1 MALPPKKRGRPKNI
15 LTDAEVEE
23 ATRAAMAAKP
33 VIEITRVPRAG
44 EGTSEDGLYAATAA
58 TSVIIGP
65 GGGTGSV
72 IGGTVTAVGGVRDT
86 ETGIAN
92 GMVGVQVD
100 DVSGQGQET
109 ALEQLAAV
117 VAEQAAVMPVTA

>member
-44 EGTSEDGLYAATAA
+44 EGTSEDCLYAATAA

-65 GGGTGSV
+65 GV
-72 IGGTVTAVGGVRDT
+72 VLAVLLV
-86 ETGIAN
+86 
-92 GMVGVQVD
+92 VQ
-100 DVSGQGQET
+100 
-109 ALEQLAAV
+109 
-117 VAEQAAVMPVTA
+117 

>member
-1 MALPPKKRGRPKNI
+1 M
-15 LTDAEVEE
+15 
-23 ATRAAMAAKP
+23 
-33 VIEITRVPRAG
+33 
-44 EGTSEDGLYAATAA
+44 
-58 TSVIIGP
+58 
-65 GGGTGSV
+65 
-72 IGGTVTAVGGVRDT
+72 TAVGGVRDT

-117 VAEQAAVMPVTA
+117 VAEQAAVMHVTA

>member
-1 MALPPKKRGRPKNI
+1 M
-15 LTDAEVEE
+15 
-23 ATRAAMAAKP
+23 
-33 VIEITRVPRAG
+33 
-44 EGTSEDGLYAATAA
+44 
-58 TSVIIGP
+58 
-65 GGGTGSV
+65 
-72 IGGTVTAVGGVRDT
+72 TAVCGVGDT

-117 VAEQAAVMPVTA
+117 VAEQAAVMPVTAKKSAPAPVSEMDIEAAKVDTEFHETVSYVSCYR